1 MNKKELTNIY
11 RKYNLTEE
19 DIFNDRRGFTI
30 ITLSGIHKIQLINKI
45 SVEYEVIVCS
55 MDNVVIKGVSF
66 MEDQDGEW
74 IKQMETFGS
83 ANIKNCNQNFKTEIA
98 EKRCLSR
105 LIIRTI
111 GFTNT
116 HGEAE
121 LNHQP

>member
-11 RKYNLTEE
+11 KKYNLTED

-30 ITLSGIHKIQLINKI
+30 ITLSGIQAIQMKNKI

-55 MDNVVIKGVSF
+55 MDNVVLKGISF
-66 MEDQDGEW
+66 IQDQEGEW

-116 HGEAE
+116 LGDAE
-121 LNHQP
+121 LKHQP

>member
-1 MNKKELTNIY
+1 MNKKELTIIY
-11 RKYNLTEE
+11 KKYNLTED

-30 ITLSGIHKIQLINKI
+30 ITLSGIQKIQLTSKI

-83 ANIKNCNQNFKTEIA
+83 ANIKNCNHNFKTEIA

>member
-11 RKYNLTEE
+11 KKYNLTEE

-55 MDNVVIKGVSF
+55 MDNVVLKGLSF
-66 MEDQDGEW
+66 LQDQDGEW
-74 IKQMETFGS
+74 IKQTETFGS
-83 ANIKNCNQNFKTEIA
+83 ANIKNCTHNFKTEIA

-121 LNHQP
+121 LKHQP